1 MLVEALAAAALAAS
15 LRWLWWL
22 PKAQGIPILMY
33 HKIGKPP
40 ENSKLKK
47 LWVDSTSFR
56 AQMRFL
62 SEKGYKSIT
71 FQDMAQKRTNG
82 KIPDKPVILTFDDGY
97 RNNYT
102 EAFPILKEYGFRG
115 VLFLVCETLGKK
127 NLWHDPASE
136 DFQEM
141 LADEEIREMQKA
153 GWEIGSH
160 TLSHKNLGNLWR
172 RGRGEEVRREIKESR
187 EILKNRFGEAPIA
200 FSYPYGEG
208 ADEPE
213 IQNLAKESG
222 YAFACG
228 IHQGKACMEREPFAL
243 RRILMRGDDTSLDF
257 RLNLRSGRS
266 RL

>member
-1 MLVEALAAAALAAS
+1 MLVEALGAAALAAS

-62 SEKGYKSIT
+62 SQEGYKSIT
-71 FQDMAQKRTNG
+71 FKELQNG
-82 KIPDKPVILTFDDGY
+82 GGFPDKPVILTFDDGY
-97 RNNYT
+97 RNNFT

-115 VLFLVCETLGKK
+115 ALFLVCETLGKK

-172 RGRGEEVRREIKESR
+172 LGEQKEVQREIKESR
-187 EILKNRFGEAPIA
+187 EILKKRFGEAPIV

-213 IQNLAKESG
+213 IQNLVKESG

-228 IHQGKACMEREPFAL
+228 IHQGKARPEREPFAL
-243 RRILMRGDDTSLDF
+243 RRILMRGDDTGLDF